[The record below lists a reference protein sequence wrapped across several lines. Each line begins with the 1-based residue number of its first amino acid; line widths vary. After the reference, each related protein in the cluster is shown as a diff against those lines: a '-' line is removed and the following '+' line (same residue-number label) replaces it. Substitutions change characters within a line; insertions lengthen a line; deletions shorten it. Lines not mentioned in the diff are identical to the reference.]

1 VHDPVLTFDTSGN
14 ERRRSPEADDLLGEA
29 NAAAF
34 FDPGSF
40 RRLRQAVANPPR
52 RGLELTAVDG
62 RLFDATVVV
71 SPEGDGVTVTLRD
84 VSRYAEANARVAA
97 LTAELGRR
105 TRDLRVLQEASAELA
120 ASTDIHELGDLTCRW
135 VARFLEAD
143 VVELAM
149 AESTFRY
156 AEGVR
161 QGPADGM
168 MPLETALGR
177 VGELRWW
184 RGSPLEDGE
193 TRSLAIIASRAA
205 VGLEHGLLLDATEAR
220 AHRDAMTG
228 LLNRAGALH
237 ALVEITGPYA
247 VALLDVD
254 HFKKINEEYGTEAG
268 DRVLQRLAMVLM
280 QGRFGDVVA
289 RWGGEE
295 FLVALPGAELEGAAS
310 RMRRVLERVQ
320 ESVRAGV
327 QPVTFSCGIAL
338 VGDEGLD
345 RGLADA
351 DRALYQ
357 AKQQGAG
364 TVCTA

>member
-1 VHDPVLTFDTSGN
+1 VARLLDADAVEL
-14 ERRRSPEADDLLGEA
+14 EMPEA
-29 NAAAF
+29 
-34 FDPGSF
+34 
-40 RRLRQAVANPPR
+40 
-52 RGLELTAVDG
+52 
-62 RLFDATVVV
+62 
-71 SPEGDGVTVTLRD
+71 
-84 VSRYAEANARVAA
+84 
-97 LTAELGRR
+97 
-105 TRDLRVLQEASAELA
+105 
-120 ASTDIHELGDLTCRW
+120 
-135 VARFLEAD
+135 
-143 VVELAM
+143 
-149 AESTFRY
+149 TFRY
-156 AEGVR
+156 SEVANTS
-161 QGPADGM
+161 PANGM
-168 MPLETALGR
+168 LPLETALGR
-177 VGELRWW
+177 VGDLRWW
-184 RGSPLEDGE
+184 RSSPLQEDEVRLLG
-193 TRSLAIIASRAA
+193 IIASRAA
-205 VGLEHGLLLDATEAR
+205 VGLEHAVLLDATEAR

-237 ALVEITGPYA
+237 ALVEIDGPFA

-254 HFKKINEEYGTEAG
+254 HFKKINEEFGTEAG

-338 VGDEGLD
+338 VGEEGLD